1 MTAIDYLDEMHGRHA
16 TVGRKLCHLC
26 RELHP
31 PLASMPPLVLRCI
44 SQEHAETWFHHQNI
58 SKTFME
64 SFSNKLRDHHILVSS
79 PMTRMVSSDI
89 TPLCVHFIVH
99 IAKIISVGYLR
110 NMQ

>member
-44 SQEHAETWFHHQNI
+44 SQEHAETWFHHENI

-79 PMTRMVSSDI
+79 PMTRMAYYSSS
-89 TPLCVHFIVH
+89 LHCVFI
-99 IAKIISVGYLR
+99 L
-110 NMQ
+110 